1 MEPYLDQR
9 DEKANDLRWTFGIS
23 GAKTKGYWGTALT
36 LVCFRT
42 KECWGLA
49 LDKLL
54 CEALIRQALSLHTA
68 DAVSVLVA
76 TGDECL
82 CREED

>member
-1 MEPYLDQR
+1 MGFLELRLR
-9 DEKANDLRWTFGIS
+9 DI
-23 GAKTKGYWGTALT
+23 WGTALT

-68 DAVSVLVA
+68 DTVSVLVA
-76 TGDECL
+76 TGDGCL